1 MHHPIQRRRLLR
13 GGLQAGLSLGLLG
26 LLPQA
31 RACEYFGPNLRITH
45 PYTRATQPG
54 ETSIAVTMKFDEV
67 TQADRLIGVQTPV
80 AEGAEIGGL
89 LARPTVDFVIPEGEE
104 TWLRED
110 RTYLRLV
117 GLKHPLQVA
126 RTYPMTLVF
135 ERGGPVPATLNI
147 DYARFL

>member
-1 MHHPIQRRRLLR
+1 MNHPIHRRRLLYS
-13 GGLQAGLSLGLLG
+13 GLQAGLSLGLAG

-31 RACEYFGPNLRITH
+31 RACEYFSPNLRITH

-67 TQADRLIGVQTPV
+67 TRADRLIGVQTPV
-80 AEGAEIGGL
+80 AEGAEIGGE
-89 LARPTVDFVIPEGEE
+89 LARPSVDFVIPEGEE

-110 RTYLRLV
+110 RSFLRLV
-117 GLKHPLQVA
+117 GLKHPLEVA

-135 ERGGPVPATLNI
+135 EHGGPVPATLNI
-147 DYARFL
+147 DYVRFG

>member
-13 GGLQAGLSLGLLG
+13 HGLQAGVSLSLVS

-31 RACEYFGPNLRITH
+31 RACEYFSPHLRITH

-67 TQADRLIGVQTPV
+67 TRADRLIGVQTPV
-80 AEGAEIGGL
+80 AEGAEIGGQ
-89 LARPTVDFVIPEGEE
+89 LARPTVDFTIPEGEE

-126 RTYPMTLVF
+126 RSYPMTLLF
-135 ERGGPVPATLNI
+135 EHGGPVPATLNI